1 MATKKKMQKGGSG
14 KPPYDMRNAYDKKVQ
29 TNLTNSV
36 SKSKGPTGSDYVG
49 PYSIQGTS
57 GPVNET
63 VSKVRDII
71 KSPVHP
77 IPYQKNGGSTKKAY
91 KTGGMVNANSKITAS
106 KSATGKVG
114 GITKAVSKV
123 AVKSTSPKGRVGGIS
138 KAPKKALPKAQLG
151 AIVKMAKTVA
161 KAPKY
166 ITTAQRDLKAAKIV
180 KELDDARGGSA
191 AVKNAVKA
199 KEKADKA
206 ITLSKIAKAPGGKTV
221 IGGTIVGGITA
232 ANKIGT
238 SKPTSTKTSTST
250 SASKM
255 LKSSIPKW
263 MQNSLENKKRG
274 GSKGKC

>member
-1 MATKKKMQKGGSG
+1 MATKKKMQKGGVG
-14 KPPYDMRNAYDKKVQ
+14 KPPVERNM
-29 TNLTNSV
+29 L
-36 SKSKGPTGSDYVG
+36 KSKNMVDPKTKVKPLKTAPTGPDYVG
-49 PYSIQGTS
+49 PYSIKGTA

-63 VSKVRDII
+63 VSQVRDIL
-71 KSPVHP
+71 KSPFLPERP
-77 IPYQKNGGSTKKAY
+77 IPYQKKGGSTKKAY

-123 AVKSTSPKGRVGGIS
+123 AVKSTAPKGRVGGIS

-151 AIVKMAKTVA
+151 AIVKMAK
-161 KAPKY
+161 
-166 ITTAQRDLKAAKIV
+166 
-180 KELDDARGGSA
+180 
-191 AVKNAVKA
+191 
-199 KEKADKA
+199 A
-206 ITLSKIAKAPGGKTV
+206 IPKIAKAGATAVKKAK
-221 IGGTIVGGITA
+221 A
-232 ANKIGT
+232 ANYEKATANLKRSEDWDAYNQAKTAKKVGAT
-238 SKPTSTKTSTST
+238 MVGVPVAAAAVGSAMSDKPKSTSTKTGTST